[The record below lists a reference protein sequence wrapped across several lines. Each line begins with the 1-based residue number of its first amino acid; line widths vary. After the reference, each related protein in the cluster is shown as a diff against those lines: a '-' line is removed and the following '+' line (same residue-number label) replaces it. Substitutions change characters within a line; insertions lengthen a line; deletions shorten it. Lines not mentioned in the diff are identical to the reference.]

1 MENMERVLALQSLEM
16 NDIPVGG
23 GAADSNLSTGCSAQ
37 SSGAGKSSCSIQCGD
52 AEQLDW

>member
-23 GAADSNLSTGCSAQ
+23 GAADSNLSTGCSTQ
-37 SSGAGKSSCSIQCGD
+37 SSGAGNSSCSVKCDG